1 MVRILLKQQEHL
13 QVKTEETRL
22 ARLQC
27 FCLHCQQLCS
37 SASGAAAGPAL
48 PVLYITSCNPVCF
61 PCESTNVKQKQRASC
76 FNLKKKLPPP
86 HAQIQEMSFQRK
98 LHARAAALASDVLRA
113 AKELFIKPN
122 NEILLLLK

>member
-37 SASGAAAGPAL
+37 SAPGAAAGPAL
-48 PVLYITSCNPVCF
+48 PVLHHLLHPVCF

-86 HAQIQEMSFQRK
+86 HPQIQEMSFQRK